1 MFKFKGISFSG
12 VSTDSRTIKKG
23 ELFIALKG
31 PNFDGSRYV
40 DAALKNGAAGA
51 VISGGLKA
59 LHNIALFHRKRMK
72 AKVIGI
78 TGTSG
83 KTTTKDML
91 ASILSYA
98 GPTLKTEKN
107 LNNEIG
113 VPLTL
118 LKIKPCHKYAVIEM
132 AMQGKGQI
140 RQLAKICLPDVAV
153 VTNIGLAHLKQLKT
167 RKNIA
172 LAKSEIFEALN
183 KDCFAVINRDDGYFG
198 LMQKKAALSKAK
210 IVTFGIVNGSD
221 ISAED
226 IGIKANKISFILTR
240 KNNKIRVKLGVPG
253 DHNIYNAMASAAA
266 AIALNIGGA
275 KIQKGLSKTVFSGKR
290 LEITK
295 GKGNTT
301 IINDTYNSNPSSM
314 RAAINTLSSLVPV
327 KTDMPFKRIAVL
339 GDMLELGVLS
349 KKAHED
355 IGKEAASSGID
366 VLIAAG
372 GKSKDLYLGAK
383 KLKDKRTPQ

>member
-1 MFKFKGISFSG
+1 
-12 VSTDSRTIKKG
+12 
-23 ELFIALKG
+23 
-31 PNFDGSRYV
+31 
-40 DAALKNGAAGA
+40 
-51 VISGGLKA
+51 
-59 LHNIALFHRKRMK
+59 
-72 AKVIGI
+72 
-78 TGTSG
+78 
-83 KTTTKDML
+83 
-91 ASILSYA
+91 
-98 GPTLKTEKN
+98 
-107 LNNEIG
+107 
-113 VPLTL
+113 
-118 LKIKPCHKYAVIEM
+118 VIEM

-383 KLKDKRTPQ
+383 KLKAKSRSGFECYYFSDKASAAKKLKDIIKRNDIVLYKASRGMRFEDLIRT